1 MNEREWILRTLAQIA
16 ESLARTFP
24 RNLEVVVHDLSDPR
38 HSIRH
43 IAGDVTRRKVGGP
56 LTDLVV
62 RALRR
67 EGREIRDRYNYRTT
81 TRDGRVLKSTTTFV
95 RDRRGEVVA
104 AFCVN
109 FDTTDY
115 RNAAQALEIFSS
127 AAASFDDDGEKVETF
142 ANSIHETIEALFEQT
157 VARIG
162 KQPAYMSTAERLDL
176 LRALEETGVFR
187 IKGSVDQ
194 VARRMGVSK
203 YTVYGYLKKIRL
215 EQELPQP

>member
-1 MNEREWILRTLAQIA
+1 MNEREWILQTLSQIA
-16 ESLARTFP
+16 DSLVRTFP
-24 RNLEVVVHDLSDPR
+24 RHLEVVVHDLSDPR

-43 IAGDVTRRKVGGP
+43 IAGDVTRRKAGGP

-81 TRDGRVLKSTTTFV
+81 TRDGRVLKSTTTFI
-95 RDRRGEVVA
+95 RDRRGEIVA

-115 RNAAQALEIFSS
+115 RNAAQALEIFST
-127 AAASFDDDGEKVETF
+127 AEASFDGDEKIETF
-142 ANSIHETIEALFEQT
+142 ATSIHETIEALFEQT
-157 VARIG
+157 IARIG
-162 KQPAYMSTAERLDL
+162 KQPPYMSTPERIDL
-176 LRALEETGVFR
+176 LRALEENGVFR

-194 VARRMGVSK
+194 VARRMGISK

-215 EQELPQP
+215 EQALPQP